1 MFENIQ
7 DTITPSGLD
16 TLSERALRRLTDRW
30 TGTLYDADTLLDARS
45 ATQATTSETFSKI
58 VGEWREAREVYHPGS
73 LADVMGESASLAEGV
88 YTPAAEVADSLSS
101 VDVAAIPVEEIFLSG
116 YESASGV
123 GEWMPLL
130 YDVLIVGA
138 LIYYM
143 YCLYRYFDDIMA
155 LFHSVFQSQVV
166 ANDRN
171 VERRRSDIFYGAL
184 GKLFMMGMCF
194 VGLLVALYV
203 RRSGYALSAEQ
214 LFYLPFVTIAVYG
227 LVMMVQYLLLNV
239 VGFITHSFAEVAAL
253 IRIRLIYFVLA
264 SIMVAPI
271 MLVGQMGEGASY
283 LTWQNIA
290 FGAAIIAFVMFV
302 RESLGLFISKKVS
315 ILHWFLYLC
324 TVEIL
329 PFTLL
334 WQGVVRLA

>member
-1 MFENIQ
+1 MFENLQ

-30 TGTLYDADTLLDARS
+30 TGTLYDADTLLDACS

-73 LADVMGESASLAEGV
+73 LADVMGEGVSLAEGV
-88 YTPAAEVADSLSS
+88 YTPAAEAADSLSS
-101 VDVAAIPVEEIFLSG
+101 VDVAAIPAEEIFLSG
-116 YESASGV
+116 HESASGI

-171 VERRRSDIFYGAL
+171 VERRRSDIF
-184 GKLFMMGMCF
+184 
-194 VGLLVALYV
+194 
-203 RRSGYALSAEQ
+203 
-214 LFYLPFVTIAVYG
+214 
-227 LVMMVQYLLLNV
+227 
-239 VGFITHSFAEVAAL
+239 
-253 IRIRLIYFVLA
+253 
-264 SIMVAPI
+264 
-271 MLVGQMGEGASY
+271 
-283 LTWQNIA
+283 
-290 FGAAIIAFVMFV
+290 
-302 RESLGLFISKKVS
+302 
-315 ILHWFLYLC
+315 
-324 TVEIL
+324 
-329 PFTLL
+329 
-334 WQGVVRLA
+334 

>member
-1 MFENIQ
+1 MLENLQ

-30 TGTLYDADTLLDARS
+30 TGTLHDADTLLDARS
-45 ATQATTSETFSKI
+45 ATQATSSETFSKI
-58 VGEWREAREVYHPGS
+58 VGEWRSAREVYHQGS
-73 LADVMGESASLAEGV
+73 LADVMGERVSLAEGAYSPV
-88 YTPAAEVADSLSS
+88 AEVADSLQSGP
-101 VDVAAIPVEEIFLSG
+101 VATIPVEEMFLAG
-116 YESASGV
+116 HESAAGI

-184 GKLFMMGMCF
+184 GKLFMMGLCF
-194 VGLLVALYV
+194 IGLLGAMYV
-203 RRSGYALSAEQ
+203 RRSGYGLSAEQ
-214 LFYLPFVTIAVYG
+214 LFYLPFVVIAVYG
-227 LVMMVQYLLLNV
+227 LVTIVQYLLLNV
-239 VGFITHSFAEVAAL
+239 VGFVTHSFGEVAAL

-271 MLVGQMGEGASY
+271 MLVAQMGEGGGF
-283 LTWQNIA
+283 LIWQNVG
-290 FGAAIIAFVMFV
+290 FVAAIIAFIMFV
-302 RESLGLFISKKVS
+302 RESVGLFISKKVS

-334 WQGVVRLA
+334 WQGVVRLT

>member
-1 MFENIQ
+1 MFENLQ

-58 VGEWREAREVYHPGS
+58 VGEWREAREVYHQGS

-88 YTPAAEVADSLSS
+88 YTPVAEAADSLHS
-101 VDVAAIPVEEIFLSG
+101 VDVAAIPVEEIFLAG
-116 YESASGV
+116 HESGV

-203 RRSGYALSAEQ
+203 RRAGYALSAEQ

-227 LVMMVQYLLLNV
+227 LVTIVQYLLLNV
-239 VGFITHSFAEVAAL
+239 VGFVTHSFAEVAAL

-302 RESLGLFISKKVS
+302 RESIGLFISKKVS